1 MKTPQ
6 KKLNSKKNEKLKK
19 FIVSLNASKLPPN
32 NFKSPTH
39 CKKNKG
45 RRRGARGGKY
55 QYGQESNKALNNNET
70 QRNSETRGRKVPRR
84 AREQQST
91 MQQQCMKEE

>member
-39 CKKNKG
+39 CKK
-45 RRRGARGGKY
+45 
-55 QYGQESNKALNNNET
+55 ALNNNET